1 MHIIVCVKEVIDPE
15 TPADSLR
22 LDSERK
28 ILASP
33 LKAPKVL
40 NPFDEQAVEA
50 ALRIKDK
57 DGSKITVLSLGIG
70 LDRVVVKKP
79 LFMGADEIVLL
90 EDNIFSQ
97 MDSWSTASALSAAI
111 ERIGQFDL
119 ILCGRQASD
128 WNAGQVGAGIAEMLG
143 LPSVTVAKRI
153 DVMDGRVRVDRVLDN
168 GYETVEIPLPA
179 VITVSNEIGQARYPS
194 IKNIAVANKIQPMVW
209 NASDL
214 SLDQAHNNLL
224 NLLTIFQPVHEGTC
238 EMMEG
243 ETPQEAVENLI
254 VAMRKAKL
262 L

>member
-15 TPADSLR
+15 IPADSFRIDL
-22 LDSERK
+22 ERK
-28 ILASP
+28 VLVGPA
-33 LKAPKVL
+33 KAPTVL

-57 DGSKITVLSLGIG
+57 DGSKVTVLSLGVS

-79 LFMGADEIVLL
+79 LFMGADELILL
-90 EDNIFSQ
+90 EDPAFVH
-97 MDSWSTASALSAAI
+97 MDSRSVASALSAAI

-128 WNAGQVGAGIAEMLG
+128 WNAGQVGVGIAEMLE
-143 LPSVTVAKRI
+143 LSCVTVAKKI
-153 DVMDGRVRVDRVLDN
+153 EIVVDQARVERVLDD

-194 IKNIAVANKIQPMVW
+194 IKNISTANKIQPVVW

-214 SLDQAHNNLL
+214 GLDPEKTRLL
-224 NLLTIFQPVHEGTC
+224 NILTLFQPVREGTC
-238 EMMEG
+238 EMMTG

-254 VAMRKAKL
+254 GAMRKAKL